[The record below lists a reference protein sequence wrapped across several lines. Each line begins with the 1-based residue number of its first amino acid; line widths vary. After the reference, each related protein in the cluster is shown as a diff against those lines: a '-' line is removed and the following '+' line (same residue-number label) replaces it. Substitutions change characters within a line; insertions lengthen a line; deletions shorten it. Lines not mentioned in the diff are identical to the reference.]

1 MEKDKTQVIS
11 TPPPGDRGL
20 VIINYG
26 AGNIQSIMFAI
37 ERLGYKAVLSNNP
50 DEIKAADKVIF
61 PGVGEASYAMKM
73 LEKSG
78 LDTLIPTLKQPVLG
92 ICLGMQ
98 LMCNYSEEGNT
109 KGLGIFDVDV
119 VKFSSKVKVPQMGW
133 NNIYNLKSDLFK
145 GIAENEY
152 MYLVHSFYAPI
163 CDETIATTDY
173 ELEYSSALENDNFY
187 GTQFHPEKSGDVGEQ
202 ILKNFLLLTSN
213 L

>member
-1 MEKDKTQVIS
+1 MKI
-11 TPPPGDRGL
+11 

-73 LEKSG
+73 LQESG
-78 LDTLIPTLKQPVLG
+78 LDTLIPTLKQPVFG

-98 LMCNYSEEGNT
+98 LMCKFSEEGNT

-152 MYLVHSFYAPI
+152 MYLVHSFYAPL
-163 CDETIATTDY
+163 CAETIATTNY

-187 GTQFHPEKSGDVGEQ
+187 GTQFHPEKSGDIGEQ

>member
-1 MEKDKTQVIS
+1 MKT
-11 TPPPGDRGL
+11 

-37 ERLGYKAVLSNNP
+37 ERLGFKAVLSNNP

-61 PGVGEASYAMKM
+61 PGVGEASSAMKM
-73 LEKSG
+73 LLESG

-98 LMCNYSEEGNT
+98 LMCNKSEEGNT
-109 KGLGIFDVDV
+109 KGLGIFDIDV
-119 VKFSSKVKVPQMGW
+119 IKFTPKVKVPQMGW
-133 NNIYNLKSDLFK
+133 NQIYNLKSDLFK

-163 CDETIATTDY
+163 CTETIATTNY
-173 ELEYSSALENDNFY
+173 ELEYSSALENENFY

-202 ILKNFLLLTSN
+202 ILGNFLKLKD
-213 L
+213 

>member
-1 MEKDKTQVIS
+1 MKI
-11 TPPPGDRGL
+11 

-73 LEKSG
+73 LQESG
-78 LDTLIPTLKQPVLG
+78 LDALIPTLKQPVFG

-98 LMCNYSEEGNT
+98 LMCNHSEEGDT

-133 NNIYNLKSDLFK
+133 NTIYNLKSDLFK

-152 MYLVHSFYAPI
+152 MYLVHSYYAPL
-163 CDETIATTDY
+163 CAETIATTHY

-187 GTQFHPEKSGDVGEQ
+187 GTQFHPEKSGDIGEK
-202 ILKNFLLLTSN
+202 ILDNFLKLKD
-213 L
+213 